1 MRTLPSDPVLGTCL
15 AHKYDVVGV
24 LGSGG
29 FGTVYRAV
37 QQPVGREVAVKLI
50 HSQHSRDPEVR
61 ARFFREAR
69 AVANLD
75 DPTVVTLFDYGD
87 AEGGLYCVFELV
99 EGHTLDRCLK
109 EGPSDPAWVA
119 FVLVQLLGALG
130 EAHERGL
137 VHRDIKPANVMVVE
151 RPDGS
156 RRIRL
161 LDFGI
166 AKVTDADADAD
177 SVRTKQGMLVGTPEY
192 MSPEQARA
200 KEGIDARSDLYS
212 LGVVAYTLLAG
223 KNPFARKSAIDTL
236 LAHCSTPP
244 APLDPAL
251 ELPEALQRVV
261 AKALEKRPEDR
272 FSSAEE
278 MRRGILAIYPGLDG
292 ASRFLPVGPGNEIP
306 SGQVQGQGRQD
317 FGAGSGAR
325 PGAMSGSGPGAGR
338 GGGLGTGSASAGP
351 GSGTGSNPSGTGSA
365 PVRSGDGAP
374 VGVGGGIG
382 SGSGRGA
389 ARGTGQGFGV
399 HPRAAASGS
408 ATEGGESWSR
418 ALRAPLSVAL
428 GPPRRIFWAAAAL
441 VLLAGLGVWWG
452 SAGQTD
458 GVVSIPLEAP
468 GSSSNAAAAGEGR
481 PIDGVLPSEALPAA
495 GSAAASG
502 AESAPADAATERA
515 GTSRAAAGPSSPGP
529 ATTTAGA
536 EGTNETRSA
545 SESAGGSAGEAAE
558 PRGLGA
564 SRRGPTPE
572 SGSRAD
578 ERALD
583 RARNRG
589 SDRASPR
596 RRTRRRT
603 PAESLKAKP
612 PPDRTAPSRL
622 KVPEF

>member
-1 MRTLPSDPVLGTCL
+1 M
-15 AHKYDVVGV
+15 VGV

-99 EGHTLDRCLK
+99 EGHTLDRCLE

-166 AKVTDADADAD
+166 AKVTNADADAD

-244 APLDPAL
+244 GPLDPAL
-251 ELPEALQRVV
+251 DLPEALQRVV

-272 FSSAEE
+272 FSSAEQ

-292 ASRFLPVGPGNEIP
+292 ASRFLPVGSGNEIP
-306 SGQVQGQGRQD
+306 SGREQGQGRQEIRV
-317 FGAGSGAR
+317 GSGAR
-325 PGAMSGSGPGAGR
+325 PGAMSGSGPGAG
-338 GGGLGTGSASAGP
+338 LGTGSASAGP
-351 GSGTGSNPSGTGSA
+351 GLGTGSDPSGTGSA
-365 PVRSGDGAP
+365 PARSGDGAP
-374 VGVGGGIG
+374 VGVGGRIG
-382 SGSGRGA
+382 SGSGRGTA
-389 ARGTGQGFGV
+389 CGTGQGFEV

-408 ATEGGESWSR
+408 ATAGGESWSR
-418 ALRAPLSVAL
+418 ALRAPLSVAV
-428 GPPRRIFWAAAAL
+428 GRPRRTFWAAAAL

-468 GSSSNAAAAGEGR
+468 GSNSKAGAAGEGR
-481 PIDGVLPSEALPAA
+481 PIDGVLPSKAVPAA
-495 GSAAASG
+495 GSAAGSG
-502 AESAPADAATERA
+502 AESAPADPAAKKA
-515 GTSRAAAGPSSPGP
+515 GTSRAAAGPSSPRP
-529 ATTTAGA
+529 ATRAVGA
-536 EGTNETRSA
+536 EGTNETRSG
-545 SESAGGSAGEAAE
+545 SESAGGSAGAAAE

-572 SGSRAD
+572 PGSRAD
-578 ERALD
+578 QRALD
-583 RARNRG
+583 RARDRS
-589 SDRASPR
+589 SDRASSR
-596 RRTRRRT
+596 RRTRRRI
-603 PAESLKAKP
+603 PADSPKAKP

-622 KVPEF
+622 RVPEF